1 MRPVKQALLL
11 SECAMIELR
20 WLVVEGVRKLQY
32 RQKIDTTV
40 RAGGPGTWNADNIA
54 QTSNWQWS
62 DWRDVPEVVD
72 RDLGCP

>member
-1 MRPVKQALLL
+1 
-11 SECAMIELR
+11 MIELR

-40 RAGGPGTWNADNIA
+40 RAGGPSTWNADNIA
-54 QTSNWQWS
+54 QTSNWQRS